1 MTNSY
6 DELVNSN
13 ICTGSASY
21 SDMMKCSCYE
31 CFKERQRIMENSTR
45 KAIERRKNE

>member
-31 CFKERQRIMENSTR
+31 CYKCRKSYRKKRQQFAGVEN
-45 KAIERRKNE
+45 NG